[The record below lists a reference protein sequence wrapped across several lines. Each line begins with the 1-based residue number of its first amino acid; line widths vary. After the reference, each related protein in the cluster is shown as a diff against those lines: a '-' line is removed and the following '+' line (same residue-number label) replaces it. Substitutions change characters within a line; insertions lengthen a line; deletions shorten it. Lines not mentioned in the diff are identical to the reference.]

1 MTPQQL
7 RKKKKD
13 MRLKKVQKMNRYR
26 IKQHQDYIRSQKD
39 SNV

>member
-13 MRLKKVQKMNRYR
+13 SRLKKVQKMNRYR
-26 IKQHQDYIRSQKD
+26 MKQHQNYIKSQKD
-39 SNV
+39 LDV